1 MKLHYGLEEAGW
13 ATVTVECGTERVEMA
28 ASYLHDSLRNLAS
41 AVKDLST
48 TESQAVVFMD
58 EPGEHQLLLRRAEDS
73 IVELEVLWFEDWK
86 SWNLSVGPPTRK
98 LAGSAPLLEVRNQ
111 VISELCRLLKE
122 NGEEGYRKKW
132 IEHDFPIEELRAL
145 EAAG

>member
-1 MKLHYGLEEAGW
+1 MKRQEGLEESGW

-28 ASYLHDSLRNLAS
+28 ASYLHYTLRNLAS
-41 AVKDLST
+41 AVRDLST
-48 TESQAVVFMD
+48 TESQSVVFMD
-58 EPGEHQLLLRRAEDS
+58 EPGEHHLLLRRVGDS

-86 SWNLSVGPPTRK
+86 SWNLAAGPPMRK
-98 LAGSAPLLEVRNQ
+98 LAGSAPLPEVRNQ
-111 VISELCRLLKE
+111 VISELSRLLKE